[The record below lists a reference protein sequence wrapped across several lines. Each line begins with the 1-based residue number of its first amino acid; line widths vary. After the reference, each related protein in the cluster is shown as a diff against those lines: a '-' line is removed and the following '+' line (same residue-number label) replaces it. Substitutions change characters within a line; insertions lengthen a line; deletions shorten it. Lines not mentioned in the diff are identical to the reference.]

1 MPHRTMT
8 ERVSLPMAE
17 LRISTAANGDRNL
30 QGLIPYNS
38 RSVDLGGFTEEIAP
52 GAFAGALQKDA
63 DVLCLRDHKQE
74 LLLGRT
80 RARTFALSDSPEGL
94 RWKVKLPN
102 TSYAQDL
109 AESVGRSD
117 LDTNSFSFICAQG
130 GDRWSGPRGNSV
142 RTLTKVE
149 LLEISPCSFAAY
161 PASTAAL
168 RSCPPELR
176 TGIHL
181 RDVPGRAPEGTE
193 AWRKRMLLALAVRKR
208 LLPYPR
214 PM

>member
-8 ERVSLPMAE
+8 ERVSLPDAE
-17 LRISTAANGDRNL
+17 LRVSTEVNGDRNL

-52 GAFAGALQKDA
+52 GAFAEALQAGA

-80 RARTFALSDSPEGL
+80 RARTFALSASAEGL

-102 TSYAQDL
+102 TTYAQDL
-109 AESVGRSD
+109 AESVGRGD
-117 LDTNSFSFICAQG
+117 LDTNSFGFICAQD
-130 GDRWSGPRGNSV
+130 GDKWSGTRGNSV

-161 PASTAAL
+161 PPAPPPCAPARRSFARAFILETCQGERQRAL
-168 RSCPPELR
+168 RPAHAHAVGFGGTQAS
-176 TGIHL
+176 
-181 RDVPGRAPEGTE
+181 APH
-193 AWRKRMLLALAVRKR
+193 
-208 LLPYPR
+208 PR